1 MVVTLFEPGVSVHV
15 VGVGGAGMS
24 GLARLLVESGA
35 VVSGSDLADSSLLE
49 ALRTA
54 GVRVAIGDDAAN
66 GANADVV
73 LWSPA
78 IASDNVE
85 LVAAR
90 DRGATMLSR
99 AEVLAALG
107 NVRPVIGLTGTH
119 GKTTATSM
127 MVHVMAA
134 DARDAGHLL
143 GADVLGVGANGHW
156 GSGDVILEVD
166 ESYGTFSLLAPH
178 ALGLLNVE
186 ADHLD
191 HYGTLAA
198 LESAFAQL
206 IDRTD
211 GPVVMW
217 SDDAGCQRVA
227 HLASREVERV
237 GTRNADTWRVSDVSV
252 SRYDAHFLL
261 SGPDEVLELA
271 LNVTGVHNVADAAV
285 AAVLAMKL
293 GVSREAIHS
302 GLSNFRGAPRRF
314 ELLGSWRGVDVYE
327 SYAHLPGEIAA
338 ILSATRAAG
347 YERVTAVFQPHRVT
361 RTIALADDF
370 APSFDLA
377 SIVIVTDI
385 YSAGEANPT
394 GVSGQVIADAVTA
407 RGAGATTTYVAS
419 LDDVPGALERVHDE
433 SDVVVLL
440 GAGDVA
446 SVATKLQGLHR

>member
-1 MVVTLFEPGVSVHV
+1 MTLFDPGTHVHV
-15 VGVGGAGMS
+15 VGIGGAGMS
-24 GLARLLVESGA
+24 GLARFLVESGA
-35 VVSGSDLADSSLLE
+35 MVSGSDLTDSSLLDS
-49 ALRTA
+49 LRSLGITIA
-54 GVRVAIGDDAAN
+54 VGHDASN
-66 GANADVV
+66 GADADVV

-78 IASDNVE
+78 ISSENVE
-85 LVAAR
+85 LVAGRA
-90 DRGATMLSR
+90 RGATMLAR
-99 AEVLAALG
+99 AEVLAALAT
-107 NVRPVIGLTGTH
+107 VRPVVGLTGTH

-134 DARDAGHLL
+134 DGRDAGHLL

-191 HYGTLAA
+191 HYGTLGA
-198 LESAFAQL
+198 LESAFAEL
-206 IDRTD
+206 IDRTN
-211 GPVVMW
+211 GPVVIW

-227 HLASREVERV
+227 HLAARDVERV
-237 GTRNADTWRVSDVSV
+237 GTRNADAWRVSDVSV
-252 SRYDAHFLL
+252 TRDGARFML
-261 SGPDEVLELA
+261 SGPDEVLELT

-285 AAVLAMKL
+285 VAVLARML
-293 GVSREAIHS
+293 SLSSESVRA
-302 GLSNFRGAPRRF
+302 GLATFRGAPRRF

-327 SYAHLPGEIAA
+327 SYAHLPGEISA

-347 YERVTAVFQPHRVT
+347 YERITAVFQPHRVT
-361 RTIALADDF
+361 RTIALAEDF

-377 SIVIVTDI
+377 SVVIVTDI
-385 YSAGEANPT
+385 YRAGEANPT
-394 GVSGQVIADAVTA
+394 GVSGELVAHALSA
-407 RGAGATTTYVAS
+407 RGVGSTVAYVAS
-419 LDDVPGALERVHDE
+419 LDDVPDALEQYHDR

-446 SVATKLQGLHR
+446 SVATQLRGLR

>member
-1 MVVTLFEPGVSVHV
+1 LVVTLFESGVSVHV

-35 VVSGSDLADSSLLE
+35 VVSGSDLADSSQLE
-49 ALRTA
+49 ALRA
-54 GVRVAIGDDAAN
+54 LGVTVAVGHDAAN
-66 GANADVV
+66 VGCPDVV

-90 DRGATMLSR
+90 TSGATALSR
-99 AEVLAALG
+99 AEVFAALAR
-107 NVRPVIGLTGTH
+107 VRPVIGLTGTH

-134 DARDAGHLL
+134 AGRDAGHLL

-206 IDRTD
+206 IDRTT
-211 GPVVMW
+211 GPVVIW

-227 HLASREVERV
+227 HLASRNVVRV
-237 GTRNADTWRVSDVSV
+237 GTRNADAWRVSDVAV
-252 SRYDAHFLL
+252 SRDDAHFLL

-271 LNVTGVHNVADAAV
+271 LQVTGAHNVADAAV
-285 AAVLAMKL
+285 AAVLARQLDVSSDAVRGGL
-293 GVSREAIHS
+293 G
-302 GLSNFRGAPRRF
+302 NFRGAPRRF

-327 SYAHLPGEIAA
+327 SYAHLPGEINA

-347 YERVTAVFQPHRVT
+347 YERITAVFQPHRVT
-361 RTIALADDF
+361 RTISLAEDF
-370 APSFDLA
+370 APAFDLA
-377 SIVIVTDI
+377 SNVVVTDI

-394 GVSGQVIADAVTA
+394 GVTGEIVADAIRA
-407 RGAGATTTYVAS
+407 RGAGATTTYVAT
-419 LDDVPGALERVHDE
+419 LDDIPEALERVHDE

-446 SVATKLQGLHR
+446 SIATKLKGLR